1 MLRRGSSRWR
11 KNDRIR
17 PCQGPLGFLHAPP
30 VPFRAQRSKPSVRF
44 LLPIV
49 FVMSPSRPLS
59 PGLSAREVDESR
71 RLHGS
76 NVITPPREQSPWALL
91 FDKFRDPVIK
101 VLLAAAVLSLVIGC
115 VQRDFT
121 ESVGILC
128 AIVLAT
134 CVGVFFE

>member
-1 MLRRGSSRWR
+1 M
-11 KNDRIR
+11 I
-17 PCQGPLGFLHAPP
+17 
-30 VPFRAQRSKPSVRF
+30 
-44 LLPIV
+44 
-49 FVMSPSRPLS
+49 PSRPLS
-59 PGLSAREVDESR
+59 AGLSAREVDESR

-134 CVGVFFE
+134 CVGFFYEWDAQRRFRRL